1 MNMYMK
7 LSAYLIPISE
17 RTLNINKI
25 NKNQVE
31 AQEKWNLKTK
41 EEKRKKAKEDS
52 NETGIKDRRK
62 ESI

>member
-1 MNMYMK
+1 MNMYVT
-7 LSAYLIPISE
+7 LSAYLIPMSE

>member
-1 MNMYMK
+1 MT
-7 LSAYLIPISE
+7 LSAYLIPINE

>member
-1 MNMYMK
+1 MT
-7 LSAYLIPISE
+7 LSSYLIPISE

>member
-1 MNMYMK
+1 MT

-31 AQEKWNLKTK
+31 AQEKWNLNTK

>member
-1 MNMYMK
+1 MNMYMT

-62 ESI
+62 ELI

>member
-1 MNMYMK
+1 MT

>member
-1 MNMYMK
+1 MNMYMT

>member
-1 MNMYMK
+1 MNMYAT
-7 LSAYLIPISE
+7 LSAYLIPMSE

>member
-1 MNMYMK
+1 MT

-62 ESI
+62 ELI